1 LQRLF
6 AASVPPLTST
16 STEYAQQL
24 FSQYSAF
31 LSRLSLYLRRNLAS
45 VRHWHEIQSK
55 TGLNL

>member
-1 LQRLF
+1 M
-6 AASVPPLTST
+6 TST

-31 LSRLSLYLRRNLAS
+31 LPRLSMYLRRNLAS
-45 VRHWHEIQSK
+45 ARRLCEIQSK